1 MKEDSDVAN
10 KLKRIAIGLMALSMR
25 LDAYAIQRGLTMD
38 AAHPKDPDPKNWRTI
53 NGSKVHLTEGKI
65 DGGAG
70 GKFTGKEWTGKTKH
84 EFTPKEKPK
93 QEEPKSAVEPK
104 AKKTA
109 PAYVPKKMDEH
120 AYTNLSSKCQQDIDD
135 LASLAAYKQKKTDF
149 DDPVLDFLKGKIK
162 KKNNLDDKEMQGVK
176 HAYEELQNG
185 EIDKTTFKNA
195 VASIAY
201 YGVGVPSSPKP
212 AAVPQSVT
220 KPQAKKMEAGAFEK
234 LPLSKYKNS
243 ITILALNGA
252 AGVSIGAE
260 KDIKS
265 IQKHYGLGDA
275 ETEEIKSA
283 FEKLMNKNI
292 SGKTFK
298 DTVASIIQY
307 GAVGGIPQPKALKP
321 GQLQTKGLSKIE
333 LTKATTGISTP
344 KGTLGL
350 YAAPNWKGVIDPC
363 FKNFEEKYG
372 KQQIAKF
379 TKDEHDAVYRYTQTW
394 THLRDYLC
402 YGSTVSPA
410 GIYTK
415 EDLQREVDLISAGL
429 SKMEHPNMWVKRGGS
444 LKDWATKGNFNGATF
459 EDLQRMQKD
468 GTVFTN
474 ASFLSTNP
482 SERVTYG
489 DKSVVRH
496 FFVPKKAKGGYIRDA
511 SAHNEELEFL
521 LDKGTKTRIMKVEK
535 DKYGNIVTY
544 EEVVLDD

>member
-1 MKEDSDVAN
+1 MAN

-84 EFTPKEKPK
+84 EFTPKGKAK
-93 QEEPKSAVEPK
+93 QEAPKSAVKPE

-109 PAYVPKKMDEH
+109 AAYAPKKMDEH
-120 AYTNLSSKCQQDIDD
+120 AYTNLSSIDQKDIATLAA
-135 LASLAAYKQKKTDF
+135 LASFKYKTDF
-149 DDPVLDFLKGKIK
+149 DDPTISVLKGEI
-162 KKNNLDDKEMQGVK
+162 KKNNNLNDDEMQGVK
-176 HAYEELQNG
+176 QAYEDLQNG
-185 EIDKTTFKNA
+185 KIDETTFKNA

-201 YGVGVPSSPKP
+201 YGVNVPSSPKP
-212 AAVPQSVT
+212 AA
-220 KPQAKKMEAGAFEK
+220 
-234 LPLSKYKNS
+234 
-243 ITILALNGA
+243 AL
-252 AGVSIGAE
+252 
-260 KDIKS
+260 
-265 IQKHYGLGDA
+265 
-275 ETEEIKSA
+275 
-283 FEKLMNKNI
+283 
-292 SGKTFK
+292 
-298 DTVASIIQY
+298 
-307 GAVGGIPQPKALKP
+307 QPKAQTQIVAQPKP
-321 GQLQTKGLSKIE
+321 GQLQTKGLAKIE
-333 LTKATTGISTP
+333 LTKETTGISTP

-350 YAAPNWKGVIDPC
+350 YAAPDWKGVIDPC

-379 TKDEHDAVYRYTQTW
+379 TKDEREAVYQYTQTW
-394 THLRDYLC
+394 IHLRDYLC
-402 YGSTVSPA
+402 YGTTASLK
-410 GIYTK
+410 IECTK
-415 EDLQREVDLISAGL
+415 ESLQRDVGLISSGL

-444 LKDWATKGNFNGATF
+444 LKDWATKGNFDGATF
-459 EDLQRMQKD
+459 EDLQRMQKE

-489 DKSVVRH
+489 DQSVVRH

>member
-1 MKEDSDVAN
+1 MASELRRVA
-10 KLKRIAIGLMALSMR
+10 LGLMALSMR
-25 LDAYAIQRGLTMD
+25 LDAYAMQRGLTMD

-70 GKFTGKEWTGKTKH
+70 GKFSGKAWTGKTKH

-93 QEEPKSAVEPK
+93 QEEPKSAVKPK
-104 AKKTA
+104 AKKDA
-109 PAYVPKKMDEH
+109 PAYAPKKMDEH
-120 AYTNLSSKCQQDIDD
+120 AYTNLSSIDQKDIATLAA
-135 LASLAAYKQKKTDF
+135 LASFKYKTDF
-149 DDPVLDFLKGKIK
+149 DDPTISVLKGEI
-162 KKNNLDDKEMQGVK
+162 KKNNNLNDNEMQGVK
-176 HAYEELQNG
+176 QAYEDLQNG
-185 EIDKTTFKNA
+185 KIDETTFKNA

-201 YGVGVPSSPKP
+201 YGVNVPSSPKP
-212 AAVPQSVT
+212 AA
-220 KPQAKKMEAGAFEK
+220 A
-234 LPLSKYKNS
+234 
-243 ITILALNGA
+243 
-252 AGVSIGAE
+252 
-260 KDIKS
+260 
-265 IQKHYGLGDA
+265 
-275 ETEEIKSA
+275 
-283 FEKLMNKNI
+283 
-292 SGKTFK
+292 
-298 DTVASIIQY
+298 
-307 GAVGGIPQPKALKP
+307 PQPTVQPQIAAQPKP
-321 GQLQTKGLSKIE
+321 GQLQTKGLSKTK

-363 FKNFEEKYG
+363 FKKFEEKYG

-379 TKDEHDAVYRYTQTW
+379 TKNEHDAVYRYTQTW
-394 THLRDYLC
+394 IHLRDYLC
-402 YGSTVSPA
+402 YGMTVSPS

-415 EDLQREVDLISAGL
+415 EYLQREVDLISSGL

-444 LKDWATKGNFNGATF
+444 LKDWATKENFNGATF
-459 EDLQRMQKD
+459 EALQRMQKE
-468 GTVFTN
+468 GAVFTN

-489 DKSVVRH
+489 DQSVVRH

-535 DKYGNIVTY
+535 DKNGNIITY